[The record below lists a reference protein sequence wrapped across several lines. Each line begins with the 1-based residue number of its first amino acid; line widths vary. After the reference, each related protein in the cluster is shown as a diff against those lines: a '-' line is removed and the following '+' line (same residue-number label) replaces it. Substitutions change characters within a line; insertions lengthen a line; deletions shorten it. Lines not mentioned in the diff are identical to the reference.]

1 MVKFLQKLKF
11 LFSSLFGRKK
21 VIRLGIYGEPNTGKT
36 TLANKISMDWLGE
49 PVGEVSEMPHTTR
62 TIQKKEHIEVKHGSK
77 KLVMNLLDMPGLATQ
92 VDFRKFMKF
101 YKPVSNPDGI
111 ANLKTSELKKIAVD
125 AKVDAEG
132 SKKEIVKKLKAKL
145 SENEIRKIILKLNI
159 KQPKGKGKKYSK
171 EEAKKI
177 AEEATKGIVEA
188 IKWLDNV
195 DTVLVMMD
203 STKDPL
209 TQVNIMLV
217 GNLEAKGIPMVIVAN
232 KTDLKNASVDRIRNA
247 FPQYSVIGVS
257 ALKGS
262 NLEELYDAI
271 AMQSVNLS

>member
-36 TLANKISMDWLGE
+36 TLANKISLDWLGE

-62 TIQKKEHIEVKHGSK
+62 TIQRKEHIEVKHGGK
-77 KLVMNLLDMPGLATQ
+77 KLIMNLLDMPGLATQ
-92 VDFRKFMKF
+92 VDYRKFLKY
-101 YKPVSNPDGI
+101 YKPISNPDGI
-111 ANLKTSELKKIAVD
+111 ANLKASDLKKIASD
-125 AKVDAEG
+125 ANIDVSG
-132 SKKEIVKKLKAKL
+132 GKKEMVKKLKARL
-145 SENEIRKIILKLNI
+145 SEKDIQKIILKLNI

-171 EEAKKI
+171 EEARKI

-203 STKDPL
+203 STKDPF

-217 GNLEAKGIPMVIVAN
+217 GNLEAKGIPLVIVAN
-232 KTDLKNASVDRIRNA
+232 KTDLKESSIDRIQNA
-247 FPQYSVIGVS
+247 FPQYPVVGIS
-257 ALKGS
+257 ALKGN
-262 NLEELYDAI
+262 NLGELYDAI
-271 AMQSVNLS
+271 AKHSV